1 MKLSALFE
9 NENVEKLEK
18 QVADA
23 KKRLKAA
30 QEADRGPGQ
39 SRTTRQ
45 ELKRAEQDLQSL
57 ESKLSRARDPRDD
70 QQIADDR
77 LKELSKR
84 DLQFLKK
91 IRSRADERMKKLPAY
106 GAGVIKSALPKI
118 DKAIEYLEAGGSRVD
133 VDFNELQPAIRL
145 LRDT

>member
-9 NENVEKLEK
+9 NDNVKEIET
-18 QVADA
+18 QIANA
-23 KKRLKAA
+23 KERLKAA
-30 QEADRGPGQ
+30 QEADKGPEQ

-45 ELKRAEQDLQSL
+45 ELKRAEQNLQSL
-57 ESKLSRARDPRDD
+57 ESKLSRANDPRSD

-91 IRSRADERMKKLPAY
+91 IRARADKTMERLPAY
-106 GAGVIKSALPKI
+106 GASVIKSALPKI
-118 DKAIEYLEAGGSRVD
+118 DKAIEHLEGGGSRVD
-133 VDFNELQPAIRL
+133 VDFNELDPAIRL